1 MKIINGFKLDVRK
14 LTCLTLAAG
23 MLAFPNM
30 ALAGEDGYEV
40 AYLSASSANTW
51 LSASLV
57 EMQKVADANNIKITE
72 FDAQFDPGLQTSQFQ
87 DAIASGKY
95 DGIVL
100 VSING
105 PGAIP
110 DVELAISE
118 GIEVVILN
126 QVVGTDL
133 TTSEPQVEGIAASV
147 MAAPYRSGTRFGDLT
162 VQACEG
168 IDPCEVVFIYGI
180 KGIPLDDAIRQGFDD
195 IIDGHASISVVAE
208 GEGKYLGPDGGIA
221 ATQDILQINDSF
233 HVMVGA
239 DQSMQGAAIVLADEG
254 MTGQVKLI
262 GLGGSEAAIAGIK
275 DGSWYGG
282 VFGAPADEGRLA
294 MEAMLDALEN
304 ENHQGGIDPLISAPA
319 GGLITAENVDKFTP
333 QWGG

>member
-1 MKIINGFKLDVRK
+1 MKYNLGN
-14 LTCLTLAAG
+14 TLRG
-23 MLAFPNM
+23 
-30 ALAGEDGYEV
+30 LAGLSVALGMVLSTGMASAKDKEI

-51 LSASLV
+51 LSASV
-57 EMQKVADANNIKITE
+57 AEMQKVAKANGLKITE
-72 FDAQFDPGLQTSQFQ
+72 FDAQFDPAKQTSQMQ
-87 DAIASGKY
+87 DAIASGRY

-110 DVELAISE
+110 DVKDAIAN
-118 GIEVVILN
+118 GIEVVVLN

-133 TTSEPQVEGIAASV
+133 TTPDPQIDGVAASV
-147 MAAPYRSGTRFGDLT
+147 LAAPYRSGTRMGALT

-180 KGIPLDDAIRQGFDD
+180 KGIPLDDAIRKGVDD
-195 IIDGHASISVVAE
+195 TLAGHANIKIVAE
-208 GEGKYLGPDGGIA
+208 GEGKYLGPDGGIK
-221 ATQDILQINDSF
+221 ATQDILQVNDHF
-233 HVMVGA
+233 NVMVGA

-254 MTGQVKLI
+254 MTGKVKLI
-262 GLGGSEAAIAGIK
+262 GLGGSTAALDGIASGA
-275 DGSWYGG
+275 WYGD

-294 MEAMLDALEN
+294 MEAMVDALTN
-304 ENHQGGIDPLISAPA
+304 GNHQGGIDPLKEAPN
-319 GGLITAENVDKFTP
+319 GGLITQKNVGEFTA